1 MRVTG
6 LASSGF
12 TLCFLAVLA
21 ATAMANPT
29 IFPTGTTIY
38 DPERAWNGYV
48 LFSAPT
54 GNTHLIDMDGNEVN
68 QWNRPGFPAEM
79 LDPALNDGKKGHI
92 LVQIENNEG
101 MWGGIFDNIAIGEV
115 DWDGETVWSWRGEN
129 EEGADQSHDWARLPN
144 GNTLAV
150 VAVPQIVPALS
161 KTKTITDEHIVEVSP
176 SGEVVWRWSAGLH
189 LDQFGLS
196 EEGLNLW
203 RTQVEETGGLRAG
216 FITINDMA
224 PIGQNKWFDAGDT
237 RFHPDNIVI
246 DSREASFI
254 AIIEKKSGDIVW
266 RIGPDYPA
274 QTSAELRPRF
284 DTYVPRPVDQ
294 TSGQHDAHI
303 IPKGLPGAGNLLV
316 FDNVAPSGYPATRLP
331 LFYGSRILEI
341 DPIEKQIVWQYT
353 AVESGAASWTF
364 ASSFISSARRLPN
377 GNTLIN
383 EGMNGRMFQ
392 VTPTGDIVW
401 EYVNPHFGSQT
412 YTSLNTENRTV
423 STNWVFRAQ
432 PIPYDWVPEDTP
444 RSEKGVAPIDIKN
457 YRVQ

>member
-1 MRVTG
+1 
-6 LASSGF
+6 
-12 TLCFLAVLA
+12 
-21 ATAMANPT
+21 
-29 IFPTGTTIY
+29 
-38 DPERAWNGYV
+38 
-48 LFSAPT
+48 
-54 GNTHLIDMDGNEVN
+54 
-68 QWNRPGFPAEM
+68 
-79 LDPALNDGKKGHI
+79 
-92 LVQIENNEG
+92 
-101 MWGGIFDNIAIGEV
+101 
-115 DWDGETVWSWRGEN
+115 
-129 EEGADQSHDWARLPN
+129 
-144 GNTLAV
+144 
-150 VAVPQIVPALS
+150 
-161 KTKTITDEHIVEVSP
+161 
-176 SGEVVWRWSAGLH
+176 
-189 LDQFGLS
+189 
-196 EEGLNLW
+196 
-203 RTQVEETGGLRAG
+203 
-216 FITINDMA
+216 MA
-224 PIGQNKWFDAGDT
+224 PIGPNKWFDAGDT

-274 QTSAELRPRF
+274 QKSAELRPRF

-303 IPKGLPGAGNLLV
+303 IPKELPGAGNLLV
-316 FDNVAPSGYPATRLP
+316 FDNAAPSGYPATRLP

-392 VTPTGDIVW
+392 ITPAGDIVW

-423 STNWVFRAQ
+423 TTNWVFRAQ
-432 PIPYDWVPEDTP
+432 PIPYDWVPEGSP